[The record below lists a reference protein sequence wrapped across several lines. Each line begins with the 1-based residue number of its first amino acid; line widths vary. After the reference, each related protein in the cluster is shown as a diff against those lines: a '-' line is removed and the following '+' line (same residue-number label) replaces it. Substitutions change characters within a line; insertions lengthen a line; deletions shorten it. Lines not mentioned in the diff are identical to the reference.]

1 MCWHLLHERPLSKY
15 IHTEKRSEKM
25 SNENSLQ
32 INGGTVEGFLLHRQV
47 MKVYSL
53 PDYRTQLK
61 NLLQNHDSLCFCW
74 LFYSALIATILTQL
88 FNNKNNITLW
98 KKLLKYEQILYF
110 IVHCICFYVK
120 NTWHLKWFFD
130 ISSN

>member
-15 IHTEKRSEKM
+15 IHTEKGRRKCRTKFLCRSM
-25 SNENSLQ
+25 GVL
-32 INGGTVEGFLLHRQV
+32 
-47 MKVYSL
+47 
-53 PDYRTQLK
+53 LK
-61 NLLQNHDSLCFCW
+61 NFFYTDRLWKCTHCPITELNWRIYCKTTIQSVSFGC
-74 LFYSALIATILTQL
+74 FYSALIATILTQL
-88 FNNKNNITLW
+88 FNNNKIISLC
-98 KKLLKYEQILYF
+98 KKINYEQILYF